1 MQKKKL
7 YQDLY
12 RTSHPQLVY
21 LRNKGVIESILEMSG
36 ETQSICVRFLVNMIS
51 SQDNLSD

>member
-1 MQKKKL
+1 MKI

-12 RTSHPQLVY
+12 RTSHPQLAY
-21 LRNKGVIESILEMSG
+21 LVNKGVIKNILEMSE
-36 ETQSICVRFLVNMIS
+36 ETQSICVRFLINVIS